1 MPKYKVRL
9 IDRKEVAESTMA
21 FYLDKPFNFE
31 FKAGQF
37 IDVTLIDPLET
48 DAEGNTRTLSIA
60 SAPHEPYLMVAT
72 RMRDTA
78 FKRVIKDLPL
88 GSELEIDGPFGS
100 FTLHNDSSRPA
111 VFLIGGI
118 GITPVRSILLD
129 ATERKLS
136 HRLYLFYSNRRPE
149 DAAFLYELINLE
161 KENSNYKFVGT
172 MTEMEKSQRIWN
184 GETGYINKEM
194 ISRYVHDLM
203 SAIYYLAG
211 PPAMVSAMRKLLNEI
226 DIDDDNIKT
235 EEFSGY

>member
-161 KENSNYKFVGT
+161 KENLNYKFIGT

-226 DIDDDNIKT
+226 YIDDDNIKT

>member
-161 KENSNYKFVGT
+161 KENLNYKFIGT

-211 PPAMVSAMRKLLNEI
+211 PSTMVSAMRKLLNEI
-226 DIDDDNIKT
+226 DINDDNIKT